1 MSPARQERRDPADV
15 LKRRRQDPGTR
26 VPGKPVPNALRIK
39 PIKAT
44 FDIPPSL
51 YRQVKVWS
59 AEHDVT
65 MVEITKRLFAE
76 LLNDEKLA
84 RRVREGGQDTL

>member
-1 MSPARQERRDPADV
+1 MSPAPERRNPADA
-15 LKRRRQDPGTR
+15 LRSRQRDPGTR
-26 VPGKPVPNALRIK
+26 GPGKPVPNALRIK

-65 MVEITKRLFAE
+65 MVEITKRLFGE
-76 LLNDEKLA
+76 LLTDEKLA
-84 RRVREGGQDTL
+84 RRIREGGQDTP